1 MMKLAK
7 VIGQKMIIEHIDN
20 HTRIVPVFFGK
31 SLFTFTHHFVTI
43 SKSVYFAMEN
53 NALCN
58 VWFKI
63 QVLISLD
70 KIA

>member
-7 VIGQKMIIEHIDN
+7 VIGQKMIIKHIDN
-20 HTRIVPVFFGK
+20 HSGIVPVFFRK
-31 SLFTFTHHFVTI
+31 TLFAFAHHFVTI
-43 SKSVYFAMEN
+43 SKSVYFAMEYDSLRN
-53 NALCN
+53 I
-58 VWFKI
+58 WFKI